1 MEYQLHDCEIDAVI
15 LDNNKII
22 FSFPNGFYVV
32 DENRQELRLLRKK
45 LVFIIDI
52 DKDSFPNE
60 TLESNITIRRI
71 NWRMNGWKE
80 ISFKQFSSLFKKGN
94 MVIHDEYD
102 SKLTNWKMIQLNACT
117 KCGNIEMFITDIKN
131 VTCWE

>member
-32 DENRQELRLLRKK
+32 DENRQELSLPRKK
-45 LVFIIDI
+45 LVFIVDI

-131 VTCWE
+131 VACWE